1 MINLRIIR
9 KKSVMLFLIFIL
21 FIGLTSALNVSID
34 SKSLNSSNDSE
45 LLDIFFDIDE
55 LYESNKII
63 MNYSDFSLYFNEG
76 YGSTISINLFFY
88 NPENFT
94 IKYVFDSASFLS
106 EFLYFD
112 QINKSLNDFLI
123 LNISANSSWVYQFF

>member
-1 MINLRIIR
+1 
-9 KKSVMLFLIFIL
+9 MLFLIFIL